1 MMATALVVTQTS
13 AVAIIDMV
21 EVMNVIHMVVMAV
34 VSVKEIASMIEWDM
48 EVITIA
54 IMDMVEAEMEAEM
67 EVEAGTMMDMEGVLS
82 EETNISRQ
90 IAFNLNVLFSTR
102 MQE

>member
-54 IMDMVEAEMEAEM
+54 IMDMVEAEME
-67 EVEAGTMMDMEGVLS
+67 VEAGTMMDMEGVLS